1 MPVFISEDIEI
12 AYDVFGAGKPV
23 MMIHGF
29 GSNANVNWIDTGWVE
44 TVTDAGYQ
52 VITLDNRGHGRS
64 QKLYDPA
71 YYPSRIM
78 AHDAVN
84 LLDHLGIE
92 QAALVGYSMGA
103 RIAAFAALDA
113 PGRVGAAVIG
123 GLGIKILEGLAANA
137 EIVAAL
143 NAERLEDVKGRIG
156 RQYRIFAEHTKSD
169 RKALAACME
178 AGRQSFTEDML
189 REIGQP
195 MLVAVGSEDEVAGPA
210 EPLAALL
217 PKGEALVIAGRDHM
231 RATGDKRFKAGTLE
245 FLKRFW

>member
-1 MPVFISEDIEI
+1 MPVFISEGIEI

-29 GSNANVNWIDTGWVE
+29 GSNAAVNWIDTGWVE

-52 VITLDNRGHGRS
+52 VIALDNRGHGRS

-84 LLDHLGIE
+84 LLDHLGID
-92 QAALVGYSMGA
+92 QAALIGYSMGA
-103 RIAAFAALDA
+103 RICAFAALDA
-113 PGRVGAAVIG
+113 PDRVRAVVIG
-123 GLGIKILEGLAANA
+123 GLGIKILNNLDAQD

-143 NAERLEDVKGRIG
+143 RADRLEDIKGRIG

-169 RKALAACME
+169 REALAACME
-178 AGRQSFTEDML
+178 SGREAFTEDML
-189 REIGQP
+189 RAIAQP
-195 MLVAVGSEDEVAGPA
+195 ALVAVGSEDVVGGPA

-217 PKGEALVIAGRDHM
+217 PKGEALVIEGRDHM
-231 RATGDKRFKAGTLE
+231 RATGDKRFKAGTLD
-245 FLKRFW
+245 FLKRVW